1 VGEKVSDTVDRQRR
15 ALLGGALAAG
25 TAMTGALESS
35 LARPASGSAG
45 GGRVIDVHTHMYTH
59 GWQEAVHKANDTHI
73 KLTPGP
79 NGVDQMFYMWSNV
92 GALGNE
98 MFDWDLRIR
107 KMDEAGVDLALISL
121 SSPNVFLAE
130 REQSVKTAQAAN
142 DDFAAATG
150 KYPKRIKWMA
160 SLPWD
165 FASDALS
172 ELRRAKDAGAIGVCM
187 LTNIAGTPLTEA
199 RYQPI
204 WTEIESMGLPVFIHP
219 TLPKVDYGLIYPGG
233 GGALANAVGFTTETT
248 LCFGRMIFEGFLD
261 HYPGL
266 KLVACHG
273 GGTLPYLAA
282 RFDRVWEQMS
292 GSSKPSKEQ
301 PSHYIKHR
309 LYYDSIL
316 YDQETLAFLVSYVD
330 KDRVMYGSDYPFSLG
345 DMPGIL
351 GRVNYLPGHER
362 DALRSGNAI
371 KLFGLS
377 PS

>member
-1 VGEKVSDTVDRQRR
+1 VTGEIDRQRR

-25 TAMTGALESS
+25 TAMSGALEPS
-35 LARPASGSAG
+35 LASAKGAGTPAM
-45 GGRVIDVHTHMYTH
+45 VIDVHTHMYTR
-59 GWQEAVHKANDTHI
+59 GWQEAVHNANDPHI
-73 KLTPGP
+73 KLSPGP
-79 NGVDQMFYMWSNV
+79 NGLDSMFYMWSNV
-92 GALGNE
+92 GVLGNE
-98 MFDWDLRIR
+98 MFDWDARIR
-107 KMDEAGVDLALISL
+107 KMDDAGVDLALISL

-130 REQSVKTAQAAN
+130 REHSLKAARAAN
-142 DDFAAATG
+142 DDFAAAAAKHPG
-150 KYPKRIKWMA
+150 RIKWMA

-165 FASDALS
+165 FPSDALG
-172 ELRRAKDAGAIGVCM
+172 ELRRAKDAGAVGICT
-187 LTNIAGTPLTEA
+187 LTNIVGTPLTDE
-199 RYQPI
+199 RYRVI
-204 WTEIESMGLPVFIHP
+204 WAEIESMGLPVFIHP

-261 HYPGL
+261 RYPGL
-266 KLVACHG
+266 KLIACHG

-292 GSSKPSKEQ
+292 GPSTKPSKEP

-351 GRVNYLPGHER
+351 GRVNQLSPKDR
-362 DALRSGNAI
+362 DAVRSANAL
-371 KLFGLS
+371 KLFGRASLIS
-377 PS
+377 G